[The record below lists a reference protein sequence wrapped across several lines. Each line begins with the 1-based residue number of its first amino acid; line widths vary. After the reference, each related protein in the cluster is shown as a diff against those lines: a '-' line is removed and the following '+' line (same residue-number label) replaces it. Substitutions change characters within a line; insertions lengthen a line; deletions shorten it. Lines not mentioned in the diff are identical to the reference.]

1 MNNLVD
7 SHFYVWRFYLFIG
20 KQLKN
25 VLQNKKVLVWPF
37 DVAARLDLLEKL
49 YIIPIQGTE
58 GQDILASAA
67 FIWPFFFKT
76 VSSECESAI
85 LSRWSSPVYSSLIQS
100 VPTPTV
106 LGVQLLTQWWQ
117 NRSPKLLVTA
127 FASSITFK
135 PHSMQLIIYNI
146 MVCICVSVCRWLNE

>member
-37 DVAARLDLLEKL
+37 DVAARLDLALHYSHTGDWRPRYL
-49 YIIPIQGTE
+49 GLCCIYLT
-58 GQDILASAA
+58 IL
-67 FIWPFFFKT
+67 FKT
-76 VSSECESAI
+76 VCSECESAI

-100 VPTPTV
+100 VPTRTV

-117 NRSPKLLVTA
+117 NRSPKLQVTA

-135 PHSMQLIIYNI
+135 PHSIQLIIYNI

>member
-1 MNNLVD
+1 MNNSVD

-67 FIWPFFFKT
+67 FIWPFFLKR
-76 VSSECESAI
+76 SA
-85 LSRWSSPVYSSLIQS
+85 
-100 VPTPTV
+100 
-106 LGVQLLTQWWQ
+106 
-117 NRSPKLLVTA
+117 
-127 FASSITFK
+127 
-135 PHSMQLIIYNI
+135 
-146 MVCICVSVCRWLNE
+146 VSVRVQY